1 MFDLTTHLT
10 ALIQAPKRS
19 AELVIRGDEIPAD
32 PAAAADFCAE
42 QDEAL
47 HKRGFIRVAPWQE
60 LPSGDWTAAIA
71 PAVQELRQH
80 GHTG

>member
-1 MFDLTTHLT
+1 MFDLT
-10 ALIQAPKRS
+10 ALIQVPRRS

-47 HKRGFIRVAPWQE
+47 HMRGFMRIAPWQE

-71 PAVQELRQH
+71 PVV
-80 GHTG
+80 